1 MAPVSYFNKVKII
14 TMLERGFSEVRI
26 ADQLGL
32 VRSSVNFISRKWRE
46 TGSLD
51 RKVGSRRPRAPTE
64 QNDRALIEEIENNPF
79 TTAVEAR
86 NLTNFPASVHTAR
99 RRIRET
105 RLKNFSAATKIRLTP
120 RHKEARLAF
129 ALEYMLRG
137 NDFWENVIFSDKK
150 VFQSA
155 SNGRMRVYRPR
166 NQRYNPKYVHK
177 NDNSGRFSVNMWA
190 WVSAKSPGVIV
201 HIEERL
207 TSHIYTR
214 ILEEIMVPSVRV
226 VYPEDNFVFQQ
237 DNCPVHTAHRVSE
250 WFQNHG
256 INVLDW
262 PSLSPDL
269 NPIENMWAAVVK
281 SMKRRRVRFE
291 NKDQFLTAISEAW
304 HDLPRHYFTNLCL
317 SMPNR
322 LLKVYEANGKM
333 TKY

>member
-1 MAPVSYFNKVKII
+1 
-14 TMLERGFSEVRI
+14 
-26 ADQLGL
+26 
-32 VRSSVNFISRKWRE
+32 
-46 TGSLD
+46 
-51 RKVGSRRPRAPTE
+51 
-64 QNDRALIEEIENNPF
+64 
-79 TTAVEAR
+79 
-86 NLTNFPASVHTAR
+86 
-99 RRIRET
+99 
-105 RLKNFSAATKIRLTP
+105 
-120 RHKEARLAF
+120 
-129 ALEYMLRG
+129 
-137 NDFWENVIFSDKK
+137 
-150 VFQSA
+150 
-155 SNGRMRVYRPR
+155 MRVYRPK

-281 SMKRRRVRFE
+281 SMKRHRVRFE
-291 NKDQFLTAISEAW
+291 NKDQLLTAISEAW

-322 LLKVYEANGKM
+322 LLKVYEANGEM